1 MCVSLCVHHCLSR
14 VEHAAGS
21 LQLKVENNKREQL
34 WVWVIIVQL
43 HTVTET
49 ETGSGSQSV
58 SVSVSSHKC
67 MFVHKLLDKVQMI
80 SHADFVSFFGEAAT
94 RQTASNTI
102 QLQIN
107 KLQMKRKANTGKP
120 KSKPLL
126 KLQCSAFLILCWCAA
141 FSLNVRCIFSISN
154 SDFTLNLMA

>member
-1 MCVSLCVHHCLSR
+1 MCVSLCVQHCLSR

-34 WVWVIIVQL
+34 WVIIVQL

-49 ETGSGSQSV
+49 ETGSSSQSV
-58 SVSVSSHKC
+58 SLSVSSHKC

-80 SHADFVSFFGEAAT
+80 SHADFFGESAT
-94 RQTASNTI
+94 RETASNTI

-107 KLQMKRKANTGKP
+107 KLQIKKTANTGKP

-126 KLQCSAFLILCWCAA
+126 KLQCSTFLILCWSAA

-154 SDFTLNLMA
+154 SDFTLNLWA